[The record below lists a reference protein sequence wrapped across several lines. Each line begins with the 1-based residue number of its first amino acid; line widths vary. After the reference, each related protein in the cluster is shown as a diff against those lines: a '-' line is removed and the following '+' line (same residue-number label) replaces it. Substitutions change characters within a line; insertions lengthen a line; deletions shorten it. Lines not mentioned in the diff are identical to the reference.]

1 MNTRMGA
8 AGALLLS
15 MGLLMMGNGLQGT
28 LIALRASL
36 EGFSTQVTGLLMSI
50 YFVGF
55 LAGSTLTPKV
65 VARVGHVRVFAAL
78 ASLASSTVVL
88 HPLFIDAW
96 FWCGLRLVSGFC
108 IAGLFVVAESW
119 LNEVASNATRG
130 RLLSLYVVVTMAA
143 MASGQMLL
151 NLADP
156 GRFDLFI
163 LITVLVSLALLPV
176 LLSVSP
182 APVFTAPEHLS
193 LRALYWRSPLGLVG
207 CVGTG
212 LSTGAVMGMGVI
224 YAEQIG
230 LVLGDIALYMGLVY
244 VGSVALQWPIGR
256 LSDAFDRRRVILL
269 VTSLSAA
276 MALLALAVADA
287 VAPVQLAVA
296 FLFGGLSFPL
306 YSLCVAHT
314 NDALTPRQMVAASS
328 HLVLAFGIGAAAGP
342 SLAAACMERF
352 GADGYYAY
360 LAVVHLTIGVF
371 ALYRMSQR
379 GPVPLEEQGHCVP
392 VAATASPLVLTM
404 TQESSAVP
412 PSSPEVAV
420 KGCGSGERS
429 R

>member
-1 MNTRMGA
+1 MNTRMGEV
-8 AGALLLS
+8 GALLLS
-15 MGLLMMGNGLQGT
+15 MGLLMMGNGLQSS
-28 LIALRASL
+28 LIALRASQ
-36 EGFSTQVTGLLMSI
+36 EGFSTQVAGLLMSM

-55 LAGSTLTPKV
+55 LAGSTRTPKI

-78 ASLASSTVVL
+78 ASLASSAVVL
-88 HPLFIDAW
+88 HPLFINAW
-96 FWCGLRLVSGFC
+96 FWCGPRLISGFC
-108 IAGLFVVAESW
+108 IAGLFVIAESW

-156 GRFDLFI
+156 GGFDLFI

-176 LLSVSP
+176 LLSASP
-182 APVFTAPEHLS
+182 APAFTAPEHLD
-193 LRALYWRSPLGLVG
+193 LRALYWRSPLGLIG

-230 LVLGDIALYMGLVY
+230 LALGDIALYMSLVY
-244 VGSVALQWPIGR
+244 VGSVALQWPIGL

-269 VTSLSAA
+269 VTCLSAA
-276 MALLALAVADA
+276 VALLALAVTGAG
-287 VAPVQLAVA
+287 APVQLAMA
-296 FLFGGLSFPL
+296 FLFGGVSFPL

-328 HLVLAFGIGAAAGP
+328 HLVLAFGIGAAVGP
-342 SLAAACMERF
+342 SLAAACMGWF
-352 GADGYYAY
+352 GAGGFYAY

-371 ALYRMSQR
+371 ALYRMSR
-379 GPVPLEEQGHCVP
+379 RRPVPLSEQGACIP
-392 VAATASPLVLTM
+392 VAVAASPLVMGML
-404 TQESSAVP
+404 QEEVSAPVIV
-412 PSSPEVAV
+412 EATVE
-420 KGCGSGERS
+420 GCGGGGQS
-429 R
+429 RR